1 MGSFGTENFRSLIF
15 FIFWLFTEFSRLRDR
30 GVVRH
35 LASERH
41 ARRSICRSSA
51 TRLLQQARRTAS
63 HAGRPCAGFGN
74 LVEAPALRIVDL
86 ARPLGY
92 HDGFRRL
99 ASVRLIGP
107 QGSGEARLA
116 VQHFTQRVG
125 TSTTHHVVLPNPRRR
140 LQGRALTRLTMSRR
154 FGRTKR
160 EEVDAMQ
167 VKETVAYVLNH
178 EFQISVPASD
188 LDAKADARLVD
199 LKDKVRLNG
208 FRPGKVPVSHLKKVY
223 GRSVM
228 AETVEQTIRDTNSQ
242 IFSERGFRLATEP
255 KVTMPTEEKAVEDIL
270 TGKSDLTYT
279 VAIEVVPAIQLADFK
294 SFSVEKPV
302 ADVTDAD
309 VDEAIK
315 RIADQ
320 NRGYTAKAEGAKAE
334 TGDRVTISFKGTID
348 GTPFDGGT
356 GENIQVVIGAGQF
369 IPGFEEQ
376 LVGIAAGETRNL
388 KVSFP
393 KNYMSEKLAGQ
404 PAEFETTATA
414 IEAPQGVEINDEFA
428 KTLGLESLDK
438 LKQAARERLTAEY
451 AGATRQ
457 RVKRTLLDRLDEAH
471 QFEAPPTL
479 IDEEFNLMWNSIKAE
494 MESGGKTFADENTTE
509 EASQEEYRKIA
520 DRRVRLGLVLSEI
533 GEKNKITVTDDEVSR
548 AVIERARQMPGR
560 EKEVWD
566 YYRSNANAL
575 AQLRAP
581 IYEDKVVDF
590 ILELANVTE
599 KKVTREDLFKDDEA
613 EKSAA

>member
-1 MGSFGTENFRSLIF
+1 
-15 FIFWLFTEFSRLRDR
+15 
-30 GVVRH
+30 
-35 LASERH
+35 
-41 ARRSICRSSA
+41 
-51 TRLLQQARRTAS
+51 
-63 HAGRPCAGFGN
+63 
-74 LVEAPALRIVDL
+74 
-86 ARPLGY
+86 
-92 HDGFRRL
+92 
-99 ASVRLIGP
+99 
-107 QGSGEARLA
+107 
-116 VQHFTQRVG
+116 
-125 TSTTHHVVLPNPRRR
+125 
-140 LQGRALTRLTMSRR
+140 
-154 FGRTKR
+154 
-160 EEVDAMQ
+160 MQ
-167 VKETVAYVLNH
+167 VTETLAEGLKH

-228 AETVEQTIRDTNSQ
+228 AETIDQTIRDTNSQ
-242 IFSERGFRLATEP
+242 IFTERGFRLATEP
-255 KVTMPTEEKAVEDIL
+255 KITMPTEEKAVENIL

-279 VAIEVVPAIQLADFK
+279 VSIEVVPAIQLADFK
-294 SFSVEKPV
+294 SFTVEKPV
-302 ADVTDAD
+302 AEVTDAD

-320 NRGYTAKAEGAKAE
+320 NRTYAAKGEGTKAE
-334 TGDRVTISFKGTID
+334 TGDRVTISFKGTIN

-356 GENIQVVIGAGQF
+356 GENIQVTIGSNTF

-376 LVGIAAGETRNL
+376 LTGIATGETRTL
-388 KVSFP
+388 KLSFP
-393 KNYMSEKLAGQ
+393 KNYASEKLAGQ
-404 PAEFETTATA
+404 PAEFETTATL
-414 IEAPQGVEINDEFA
+414 IEAPEETKIDDEFA
-428 KTLGLESLDK
+428 KTLGLDSLDK
-438 LKQAARERLTAEY
+438 LKEAARERLSAEF

-457 RVKRTLLDRLDEAH
+457 RVKRMLLDRLDETH
-471 QFEAPPTL
+471 RFEAPPSL
-479 IDEEFNLMWNSIKAE
+479 VEEEFRLMWNSIKAE
-494 MESGGKTFADENTTE
+494 MESSGKTFADEDTTE
-509 EASQEEYRKIA
+509 EAAQEEYRKIA

-548 AVIERARQMPGR
+548 ALIERARQMPGR

-566 YYRSNANAL
+566 YYRNNPNAL

-599 KKVTREDLFKDDEA
+599 KKVTREDLYKDEEP

>member
-1 MGSFGTENFRSLIF
+1 LKN
-15 FIFWLFTEFSRLRDR
+15 
-30 GVVRH
+30 VR
-35 LASERH
+35 AV
-41 ARRSICRSSA
+41 
-51 TRLLQQARRTAS
+51 
-63 HAGRPCAGFGN
+63 RPD
-74 LVEAPALRIVDL
+74 E
-86 ARPLGY
+86 
-92 HDGFRRL
+92 
-99 ASVRLIGP
+99 
-107 QGSGEARLA
+107 SG
-116 VQHFTQRVG
+116 
-125 TSTTHHVVLPNPRRR
+125 
-140 LQGRALTRLTMSRR
+140 
-154 FGRTKR
+154 KKI
-160 EEVDAMQ
+160 DAMQ
-167 VKETVAYVLNH
+167 VTETLAEGLKH

-188 LDAKADARLVD
+188 LDAKADVRLVE

-228 AETVEQTIRDTNSQ
+228 AETIDQTIRDTNSQ
-242 IFSERGFRLATEP
+242 IFTERGFRLAAEP
-255 KVTMPTEEKAVEDIL
+255 KITMPTEQKAVEDIL

-279 VAIEVVPAIQLADFK
+279 VSIEVVPAIALADFK
-294 SFSVEKPV
+294 SFTVEKPV
-302 ADVTDAD
+302 AEVTDAD
-309 VDEAIK
+309 INEAIK

-320 NRGYTAKAEGAKAE
+320 NRGFAAKGEGAKAE

-356 GENIQVVIGAGQF
+356 GENIQVTIGSNSF

-376 LVGIAAGETRNL
+376 LLGIGAGETRTL

-393 KNYMSEKLAGQ
+393 KNYASEKLAGQ
-404 PAEFETTATA
+404 PAEFETTATL
-414 IEAPQGVEINDEFA
+414 IEAPQETEINDEFA

-438 LKQAARERLTAEY
+438 LKEAARERLTAEF

-457 RVKRTLLDRLDEAH
+457 RVKRMLLDRLDESH
-471 QFEAPPTL
+471 RFEAPPSL
-479 IDEEFNLMWNSIKAE
+479 VEEEFNLMWNSIKAE
-494 MESGGKTFADENTTE
+494 MESSGKTFADEDTTE
-509 EASQEEYRKIA
+509 EAAKEEYHKIA

-548 AVIERARQMPGR
+548 AVIERARQVPGR

-566 YYRSNANAL
+566 YYRNNANAL

-599 KKVTREDLFKDDEA
+599 KKVTREDLYKDDEE

>member
-1 MGSFGTENFRSLIF
+1 
-15 FIFWLFTEFSRLRDR
+15 
-30 GVVRH
+30 
-35 LASERH
+35 
-41 ARRSICRSSA
+41 
-51 TRLLQQARRTAS
+51 
-63 HAGRPCAGFGN
+63 
-74 LVEAPALRIVDL
+74 
-86 ARPLGY
+86 
-92 HDGFRRL
+92 
-99 ASVRLIGP
+99 
-107 QGSGEARLA
+107 
-116 VQHFTQRVG
+116 
-125 TSTTHHVVLPNPRRR
+125 
-140 LQGRALTRLTMSRR
+140 
-154 FGRTKR
+154 
-160 EEVDAMQ
+160 MQ
-167 VKETVAYVLNH
+167 VTETLAEGLKH

-199 LKDKVRLNG
+199 LKGKVRLNG

-228 AETVEQTIRDTNSQ
+228 AETIDQTIRDTNSQ
-242 IFSERGFRLATEP
+242 IFTERGFRLATEP
-255 KVTMPTEEKAVEDIL
+255 KITMPTEEKAVEDIL

-279 VAIEVVPAIQLADFK
+279 VSIEVVPTIQLADFK

-302 ADVTDAD
+302 AVVTDAD
-309 VDEAIK
+309 IDEAIK

-320 NRGYTAKAEGAKAE
+320 NRAYAAKGEGANAE
-334 TGDRVTISFKGTID
+334 NGDRVTISFKGTIN

-356 GENIQVVIGAGQF
+356 GENIQVTIGSNSF

-376 LVGIAAGETRNL
+376 LLGIAAGDTRNL

-393 KNYMSEKLAGQ
+393 KNYASEKLAGQ
-404 PAEFETTATA
+404 PAEFETTATS
-414 IEAPQGVEINDEFA
+414 IEAPQATEINDEFA

-438 LKQAARERLTAEY
+438 LKEAARERLTAEF

-457 RVKRTLLDRLDEAH
+457 RVKRMLLDRLDESH
-471 QFEAPPTL
+471 RFEAPPSL
-479 IDEEFNLMWNSIKAE
+479 VEEEFNLMWNSIKAE
-494 MESGGKTFADENTTE
+494 MESSGKTFADEDTTE
-509 EASQEEYRKIA
+509 EAAKVEYRAIA

-566 YYRSNANAL
+566 YYRNNANAL

-599 KKVTREDLFKDDEA
+599 KKVTREDLYKDE

>member
-1 MGSFGTENFRSLIF
+1 MS
-15 FIFWLFTEFSRLRDR
+15 
-30 GVVRH
+30 
-35 LASERH
+35 
-41 ARRSICRSSA
+41 
-51 TRLLQQARRTAS
+51 
-63 HAGRPCAGFGN
+63 
-74 LVEAPALRIVDL
+74 
-86 ARPLGY
+86 
-92 HDGFRRL
+92 RRL
-99 ASVRLIGP
+99 AP
-107 QGSGEARLA
+107 DESG
-116 VQHFTQRVG
+116 
-125 TSTTHHVVLPNPRRR
+125 
-140 LQGRALTRLTMSRR
+140 
-154 FGRTKR
+154 KKI
-160 EEVDAMQ
+160 DAMQ
-167 VKETVAYVLNH
+167 VTETLAEGLKH

-188 LDAKADARLVD
+188 LDAKADVRLVE

-228 AETVEQTIRDTNSQ
+228 AETIDQTIRDTNSQ
-242 IFSERGFRLATEP
+242 IFTERGFRLATEP
-255 KVTMPTEEKAVEDIL
+255 KVTMPTEQKAVEDIL

-279 VAIEVVPAIQLADFK
+279 VSIEVVPTIALADFK
-294 SFSVEKPV
+294 SFTVEKPV
-302 ADVTDAD
+302 VEVTDAD
-309 VDEAIK
+309 IDEAIK

-320 NRGYTAKAEGAKAE
+320 NRAFAAKGDGAKAE
-334 TGDRVTISFKGTID
+334 NGDRVTISFKGTID

-356 GENIQVVIGAGQF
+356 GENIQVTIGSNTF

-376 LVGIAAGETRNL
+376 LLGIAADETRVL

-393 KNYMSEKLAGQ
+393 KNYASEKLAGQ
-404 PAEFETTATA
+404 PAEFETTATL
-414 IEAPQGVEINDEFA
+414 IEAPQDTRIDDEFA

-438 LKQAARERLTAEY
+438 LKDAARERLVAEF

-457 RVKRTLLDRLDEAH
+457 RVKRMLLDRLDESH
-471 QFEAPPTL
+471 RFEAPPSL
-479 IDEEFNLMWNSIKAE
+479 VEEEFNLMWNSIKAE
-494 MESGGKTFADENTTE
+494 MESGGKTFADEDTTE
-509 EASQEEYRKIA
+509 EAAREEYHKIA

-566 YYRSNANAL
+566 YYRNNNNAL

-599 KKVTREDLFKDDEA
+599 KKVTREDLYKDDEA